1 MWDQDLASILGGQ
14 TEPSEGRS
22 LLDGVGGGLWL
33 LLLWLVLVKLH
44 EFGEI
49 ELWLLQDLDLSNH
62 AVVLQWEDLVA
73 LLLHFL
79 TNLFINTI
87 KYES

>member
-1 MWDQDLASILGGQ
+1 MGRQ
-14 TEPSEGRS
+14 TELWERRS
-22 LLDGVGGGLWL
+22 LCDGVAGGLWL

-49 ELWLLQDLDLSNH
+49 ELWLLEDLDLSNH
-62 AVVLQWEDLVA
+62 AVVLEWEDLVA

-87 KYES
+87 KYKS

>member
-1 MWDQDLASILGGQ
+1 MG
-14 TEPSEGRS
+14 S
-22 LLDGVGGGLWL
+22 LLLSGVSWGSWLGLSL
-33 LLLWLVLVKLH
+33 GLVELHKL
-44 EFGEI
+44 GQI
-49 ELWLLQDLDLSNH
+49 ELWLLEDLDLSNH
-62 AVVLQWEDLVA
+62 AVVLEWEDLVA